1 MMMSRRVDNTSRYR
15 AAQGTDGI
23 TAAPA
28 QGLAKE
34 ERKTQTNASH
44 NDDVGMTLKE
54 VSKPWRHLRKVSRTE
69 CRLASPALASSDS
82 DEDSTLVFLGLF
94 NFSSTSLALASA
106 SASASIFSFC
116 FKVTRV
122 AQLALVPNVTPVNG
136 HAHDAT

>member
-69 CRLASPALASSDS
+69 CRFAGLRAGAGRAEYETKLWELNGFQGTGR
-82 DEDSTLVFLGLF
+82 DEM
-94 NFSSTSLALASA
+94 
-106 SASASIFSFC
+106 
-116 FKVTRV
+116 R
-122 AQLALVPNVTPVNG
+122 
-136 HAHDAT
+136 HDQT